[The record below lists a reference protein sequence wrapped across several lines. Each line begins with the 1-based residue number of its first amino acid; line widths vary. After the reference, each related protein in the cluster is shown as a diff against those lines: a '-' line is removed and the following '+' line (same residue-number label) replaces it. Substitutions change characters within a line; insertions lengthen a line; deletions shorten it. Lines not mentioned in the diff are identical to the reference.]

1 MYNFGWLTIGLTKMA
16 EFDALFHKCG
26 TWTTPE
32 MPLFEENFAMI
43 KMNHVGKITD
53 TELPLFAG
61 DNAYLKDFAVSNDEQ
76 APITAGLFRLEAGE
90 PITYTYTY
98 EEMKLIIDGEFQI
111 TDESG
116 ETVTARTGDLFYFP
130 KGSVI
135 TFTTDTFGLGYF
147 CGQRGA
153 DEA

>member
-1 MYNFGWLTIGLTKMA
+1 MPQRHEIG
-16 EFDALFHKCG
+16 
-26 TWTTPE
+26 TTPE
-32 MPLFEENFAMI
+32 IPLHEENSAMI

-53 TELPLFAG
+53 SELPLFAG
-61 DNAYLKDFAVSNDEQ
+61 DNAYLKDFAVSNDEE
-76 APITAGLFRLEAGE
+76 APITVGLFRLEAGK

-98 EEMKLIIDGEFQI
+98 EEMKLIIDGELQI

-116 ETVTARTGDLFYFP
+116 ETVTGRTGDLFYFP

-135 TFTTDTFGLGYF
+135 TFATDTFGVGYF

>member
-1 MYNFGWLTIGLTKMA
+1 MYNFGWLTVSLAKVA
-16 EFDALFHKCG
+16 EFDALFHKFG

-32 MPLFEENFAMI
+32 IPLYEENFAMI

-90 PITYTYTY
+90 PITYTYSY
-98 EEMKLIIDGEFQI
+98 EEKKSKIDGEFQGACYPFI
-111 TDESG
+111 FKRLGGGVNRLIFDRQGTLWVG
-116 ETVTARTGDLFYFP
+116 FTGRGWAPGAR
-130 KGSVI
+130 
-135 TFTTDTFGLGYF
+135 
-147 CGQRGA
+147 RA
-153 DEA
+153 RRRR

>member
-1 MYNFGWLTIGLTKMA
+1 
-16 EFDALFHKCG
+16 
-26 TWTTPE
+26 
-32 MPLFEENFAMI
+32 MI
-43 KMNHVGKITD
+43 KMNQVPQITD

-61 DNAYLKDFAVSNDEQ
+61 TNAYLKDFAVSNDKQ
-76 APITAGLFRLEAGE
+76 SPITVGLFRLEAGD

-111 TDESG
+111 SDGSG
-116 ETVTARTGDLFYFP
+116 DTVTATVGDLFYFP

-135 TFTTDTFGLGYF
+135 TFSTNTFGVGYF
-147 CGQRGA
+147 CGQRNA

>member
-1 MYNFGWLTIGLTKMA
+1 
-16 EFDALFHKCG
+16 
-26 TWTTPE
+26 
-32 MPLFEENFAMI
+32 MI
-43 KMNHVGKITD
+43 KMNHIGKIID
-53 TELPLFAG
+53 AELPLFAG
-61 DNAYLKDFAVSNDEQ
+61 DNAYLKDFVVSNDKQ
-76 APITAGLFRLEAGE
+76 APITAGLFRLVAGE

-116 ETVTARTGDLFYFP
+116 ETVTSRIGDLFYFP
-130 KGSVI
+130 KCSVI

-147 CGQRGA
+147 CGQRDA

>member
-1 MYNFGWLTIGLTKMA
+1 
-16 EFDALFHKCG
+16 
-26 TWTTPE
+26 
-32 MPLFEENFAMI
+32 MI

-53 TELPLFAG
+53 AKLPLFAG
-61 DNAYLKDFAVSNDEQ
+61 NNAYLKDFAVSNDEQ
-76 APITAGLFRLEAGE
+76 APITVGLFRLEAGD

-111 TDESG
+111 SDGSSDA
-116 ETVTARTGDLFYFP
+116 VTTKVGDLFYFP

-135 TFTTDTFGLGYF
+135 TFSTNTFGVGY
-147 CGQRGA
+147 CCEQLNA